1 MFINDF
7 LFRAG
12 VKLEPVIKPP
22 ASDSH
27 PGACDASSARTFGVF
42 SHGCAACNSD
52 LDEAIKSP
60 RWLGDS
66 APHPEGVEVV
76 VVGGGDSWSKMRAAV

>member
-7 LFRAG
+7 LFHAG

-27 PGACDASSARTFGVF
+27 PGARDASSARTFSVF
-42 SHGCAACNSD
+42 SHGCVACNSD

-66 APHPEGVEVV
+66 APHPLKV
-76 VVGGGDSWSKMRAAV
+76 WRWW